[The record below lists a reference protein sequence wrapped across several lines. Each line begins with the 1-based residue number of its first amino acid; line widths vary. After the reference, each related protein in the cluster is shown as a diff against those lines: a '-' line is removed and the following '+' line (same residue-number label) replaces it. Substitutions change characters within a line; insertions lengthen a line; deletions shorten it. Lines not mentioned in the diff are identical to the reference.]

1 MLPCPNC
8 GRPLDTRCAIVPAHT
23 EHASER
29 SGGVVREC
37 AMSTRPMPRAVATGK
52 T

>member
-1 MLPCPNC
+1 MLPCPRC
-8 GRPLDTRCAIVPAHT
+8 GRPLDTRCTIVPAHT

-29 SGGVVREC
+29 GGFVREC
-37 AMSTRPMPRAVATGK
+37 ALSTRPMPRITATEK